1 MNSIDVIIIGTSHHN
16 TLSMVRAIG
25 VMGVSPTVLLYNC
38 QRSFVA
44 KSKFIKE
51 TLYFDSSEDIIFY
64 LKGIC
69 RDKEKK
75 PVIISCT
82 DEIAHQLDIHQSEL
96 LPYLDFF
103 HTTVPGALTQYM
115 DKQKQTELAESVGF
129 CIPWSATYNESFN
142 KESMVFPCIIKPVAS
157 INGGKHIRI
166 CHTREEFS
174 KYIEEFDAVDT
185 LVQGLVPKEKEI
197 VILGLTIDGESYLP
211 AYIEKYREISGGTT
225 YSKVCSISTIP
236 SNIQE
241 ACVRMVS
248 HIGYEGLWGIECIV
262 NDKGYYFLELNLRND
277 ATTYAVSV
285 AGINLPYKYIA
296 KKTGSSTVL
305 CDKAT
310 ITELCSMVEHNDL
323 IYVLK
328 HHIGLFRWWKEFRHS
343 KCRYIMCK
351 SDQKPFYFL
360 LKSLVGLGLKK
371 CARKLGLCKK

>member
-103 HTTVPGALTQYM
+103 HTADPGALTQYM

-129 CIPWSATYNESFN
+129 CTPWSATYSDNFN
-142 KESMVFPCIIKPVAS
+142 VSSVVFPCIIKPVAS

-166 CHTREEFS
+166 CRTQEEFS
-174 KYIEEFDAVDT
+174 QYIKEFDAVDA
-185 LVQGLVPKEKEI
+185 LVQELVPKEKEI

-225 YSKVCSISTIP
+225 YSKVCPISTIP

-241 ACVRMVS
+241 ACVKMVS

-305 CDKAT
+305 CDEAT
-310 ITELCSMVEHNDL
+310 IAELYSMVEHNDL

-328 HHIGLFRWWKEFRHS
+328 YRIGLFRWWKEFRHA

-351 SDQKPFYFL
+351 GDPKPFYSL
-360 LKSLVGLGLKK
+360 LKSLVELGLNK
-371 CARKLGLCKK
+371 CGQKLGLCKK